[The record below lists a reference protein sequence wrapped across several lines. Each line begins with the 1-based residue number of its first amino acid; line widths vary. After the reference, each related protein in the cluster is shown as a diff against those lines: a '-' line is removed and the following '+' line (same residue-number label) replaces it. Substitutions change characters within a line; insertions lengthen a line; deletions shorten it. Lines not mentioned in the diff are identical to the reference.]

1 MRAAVVAVA
10 AALSP
15 PLALADELGK
25 KVFTS
30 VAQPSCALC
39 HTLEAAGAKGKL
51 GPSLDELKPDEARAL
66 KAIKQGVG
74 VMPSYADNLSPDE
87 IAAVARYVAESVR

>member
-1 MRAAVVAVA
+1 MRAVILAIA
-10 AALSP
+10 AAAA
-15 PLALADELGK
+15 PLAPAEELGK
-25 KVFTS
+25 EVFTRI
-30 VAQPSCALC
+30 AEPSCALC

-66 KAIKQGVG
+66 QALRQGVG
-74 VMPSYADNLSPDE
+74 VMPSYADKLSAQE

>member
-74 VMPSYADNLSPDE
+74 VMP
-87 IAAVARYVAESVR
+87 

>member
-1 MRAAVVAVA
+1 VRAVIVAVA
-10 AALSP
+10 VALSQP
-15 PLALADELGK
+15 ALAEDLGK

-30 VAQPSCALC
+30 IAQPPCALC

-51 GPSLDELKPDEARAL
+51 GPSLDEQKPDEARAL
-66 KAIKQGVG
+66 EAIKQGVG
-74 VMPSYADNLSPDE
+74 VMPSYADKLSPQE